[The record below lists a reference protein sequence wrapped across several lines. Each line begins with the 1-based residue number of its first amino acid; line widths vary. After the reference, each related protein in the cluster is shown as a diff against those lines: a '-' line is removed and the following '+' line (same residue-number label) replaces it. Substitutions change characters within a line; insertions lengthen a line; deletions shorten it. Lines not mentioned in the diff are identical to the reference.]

1 MNTRRTRDARLAT
14 AAVIL
19 TCALPACTASDEVDQ
34 DTSNETAAELLACR
48 DREPEVRGMVEDLL
62 AAVDAGERPDV
73 VDVDSLLA
81 ALPPELK
88 KNVVFMT
95 DTRSMARVYP
105 AEQKEQLRF
114 SPVGGGDRSH
124 YSEDDKWCVD
134 VDGQGH
140 CIESRVL
147 VASDYADFIG
157 SFTTHPD
164 SPAEDR
170 FEMVLFDAERSN
182 LTMFDIDFTAQPP
195 VVTENPESC
204 MGCHAAKAADGTRDV
219 STVNWRLDPY
229 RVWSYATPFNQ
240 DDLRED
246 SVELEWYQSFQ
257 ERIAAGEGKLRHLEL
272 FNSPET
278 IAEQIA
284 ANGQFRLDADV
295 TIGGHHS
302 PALNIHHQLLEK
314 NGCRATASLAK
325 HEHFDRL
332 KYAALGAMLDC
343 ADIES
348 FLPDEGPH
356 SAQAARSFFASMGEG
371 MQTGQFELS
380 VLQGEMIE
388 RSERLIS
395 DRLSRRFDHFT
406 EFVGE
411 ERALAEIQES
421 VAMDAFGVS
430 NFETFTS
437 AIAKTRFLLEP
448 LGIDVSEWSMAVDP
462 LSPSHVEFF
471 YLFVSQPVYRQ
482 LLEEEFGVTTSCTNG
497 LNTGRACYNQ
507 AQNAGVCG
515 ELAARSRQALAELGP
530 TPTLRDDY
538 VVESMADLE
547 AQAQQRAA
555 TQAIDELRSA
565 AEEVYGVKCA
575 ACHPTEYDSGVP
587 YLPFDWRITDLE
599 ALFERGRDAAL
610 HEMDGAT
617 VGTDS
622 AGVGRSQGF
631 AYVDW
636 SERIWDRVNRHPRQH
651 GAMPNVGFLTFVDN
665 QPDVFPPLTTE
676 DKIAIRAHMLKV
688 IGK

>member
-1 MNTRRTRDARLAT
+1 MVREL
-14 AAVIL
+14 L
-19 TCALPACTASDEVDQ
+19 DEVDGG
-34 DTSNETAAELLACR
+34 A
-48 DREPEVRGMVEDLL
+48 
-62 AAVDAGERPDV
+62 RPDV
-73 VDVDSLLA
+73 VDVDSFLA
-81 ALPPELK
+81 ALPSELK
-88 KNVVFMT
+88 KNVVFLT

-114 SPVGGGDRSH
+114 SPEEGAARSH
-124 YSEDDKWCVD
+124 YTEDEKWCVD

-140 CIESRVL
+140 CVESRVL

-157 SFTTHPD
+157 SFTTHAD
-164 SPAEDR
+164 SPARDR
-170 FEMVLFDAERSN
+170 FEMVLFDAERSS
-182 LTMFDIDFTAQPP
+182 LTMFDIDFSAQPP

-240 DDLRED
+240 DNLRKD

-257 ERIAAGEGKLRHLEL
+257 SRIAAGEGKLRHLEL

-278 IAEQIA
+278 IATQVEQQ
-284 ANGQFRLDADV
+284 GQFRLDTDV
-295 TIGGHHS
+295 SIGGHHS
-302 PALNIHHQLLEK
+302 PALNVHHQLLEK
-314 NGCRATASLAK
+314 NGCRATASLLQ
-325 HEHFDRL
+325 HEHFDHL

-343 ADIES
+343 GDIES
-348 FLPDEGPH
+348 FLPEDGPH
-356 SAQAARSFFASMGEG
+356 TAAAHRAFMAGMGEG
-371 MQTGQFELS
+371 VSASGEFDLA
-380 VLQGEMIE
+380 VFHGEMIA

-406 EFVGE
+406 EFVGQ

-430 NFETFTS
+430 NFETFTG

-471 YLFVSQPVYRQ
+471 YLFVAQPAFRQ
-482 LLEEEFGVTTSCTNG
+482 LLEEELGVQTTCQNG
-497 LNTGRACYNQ
+497 LNSGRLCYNQ

-515 ELAARSRQALAELGP
+515 ELAAKSREALAELGP
-530 TPTLRDDY
+530 ISTLRDDY
-538 VVESMADLE
+538 VVENLVDLE
-547 AQAQQRAA
+547 QQAQERAT
-555 TQAIDELRSA
+555 TQSMDELRVA
-565 AEEVYGVKCA
+565 AEEVYGIKCA
-575 ACHPTEYDSGVP
+575 ACHPTEYDGGAP
-587 YLPFDWRITDLE
+587 YLPFDWRIGDLE
-599 ALFERGRDAAL
+599 ALFVRGRDAAL
-610 HEMDGAT
+610 RTMDGST

-622 AGVGRSQGF
+622 AGVGRSQAF
-631 AYVDW
+631 DYVDW
-636 SERIWDRVNRHPRQH
+636 SHRIWDRVNRHPRQH

-665 QPDVFPPLTTE
+665 QPEVFPPLTTE

-688 IGK
+688 MGE